1 MHQNSSFR
9 HYHNIDFRISKHIA
23 RSLLKNK
30 AVIIFIRFLFFFQ
43 LIHSL
48 ALRCSFPWKSA
59 FYSNKKN
66 CNWKTIYCFF
76 LHHLHKINFWY
87 FFSVVMR
94 EKKTKRKEWMKI
106 SAENFVFYWM
116 GKNQFPLSTHT
127 FRSILMLCNFLL
139 FAFVIRDVDLIRW
152 KKILRKLFHGKSRP
166 LFSVLRKSNFSLH
179 KMFYSAT
186 ENEHLTNW
194 DRIQWQLT
202 QFVNQFPLHAL
213 NIRENRKP
221 G

>member
-1 MHQNSSFR
+1 MKKCILQQQ
-9 HYHNIDFRISKHIA
+9 KE
-23 RSLLKNK
+23 LQLKNNLLLFPPPFTQNK
-30 AVIIFIRFLFFFQ
+30 FL
-43 LIHSL
+43 I
-48 ALRCSFPWKSA
+48 
-59 FYSNKKN
+59 
-66 CNWKTIYCFF
+66 
-76 LHHLHKINFWY
+76 
-87 FFSVVMR
+87 FFSVVVR

-166 LFSVLRKSNFSLH
+166 LFSVLRKSNFSSH